1 MHYLTVGVLAHV
13 DAGKT
18 TLTEALLY
26 TAGAIRKPGRV
37 DSRDTVL
44 DSDEI
49 ERKRGITI
57 VAKQAI
63 LPLGNMQITLLD
75 TPGHVDFAPQTQR
88 AIAVMD
94 YAVLVISA
102 SEGVQSHTLTLWNL
116 LQKSKV
122 PTFVF
127 LNKEDLMLK
136 DKAELMAQLKAQ
148 CAENCIDFSDINT
161 NEDISGE
168 TAEQLALCDENL
180 MHTYLQS
187 GKIAKEDVASA
198 VKMRNIFP
206 CYFGSA
212 LKFSKIQEFLEG
224 LQAFIKPSV
233 FDANFGAYV
242 YKINQDESGVRL
254 THMKITG
261 GSLQVKSKLS
271 NEENAQKINELRL
284 YSGAK
289 YESIQCASAGMICAV
304 AGLLNTKIGQ
314 CYGSCAPLS
323 ENAIKPV
330 FAYKAVFASDIPTA
344 KAFEALK
351 ELEQEEPALS
361 VMHSELTNEITI
373 RVMGEVGL
381 EILQTRLKQRFNMQV
396 SFESGKIIYKET
408 IKKTVY
414 GVGHFEPLRHYAEV
428 YLKLEPLKQGSGLV
442 FEAGNLKSA
451 QDMRY
456 MQLILTH
463 LREKEHVG
471 ALTGSGLTDV
481 KITVVDLIAHL
492 KHTQG
497 GDFRQA
503 TYRAVRQALRTAQ
516 SEGNAV
522 LLEPYYAYKLQIP
535 TQHTGRAMTDLQ
547 RMNASVSTPL
557 NVNDS
562 TILTGLVPV
571 DGSQEYFASVAAYTK
586 GLGKFTCAF
595 HSYAPCNNAQ
605 NIIESIAYDA
615 DADLSNTADSV
626 FCTHGA
632 GYTVEWH
639 EAQNFMHI
647 ERKKQNA
654 NIDYS
659 DVKVVR
665 QSGKAA
671 SDKELLEI
679 YERTYGKI
687 KQKHAFE
694 TKPVQKQNEDGKSKK
709 VYVKNANMQ
718 QYLLVDG
725 YNIIHAWDIT
735 KNLAKIS
742 LESARKYLIE
752 RLSNYKGVHNVEIIV
767 VFDAYKVKNGV
778 QTSEIIGNI
787 NVVYT
792 KEAETADMYIE
803 KTTKKMAKTNII
815 RVASSDALE
824 QMIILGHGALRMSA
838 QMLLSEI
845 ENTEKAISEF
855 TTQL

>member
-1 MHYLTVGVLAHV
+1 MHYLTIGVLAHV

-18 TLTEALLY
+18 TLSEALLY
-26 TAGAIRKPGRV
+26 TAGAIRKAGRV

-63 LPLGNMQITLLD
+63 LPLDDMQITLLD
-75 TPGHVDFAPQTQR
+75 TPGHVDFVAQTQR

-127 LNKEDLMLK
+127 FNKVDLMSESTQKLLL
-136 DKAELMAQLKAQ
+136 ELKAQ
-148 CAENCIDFSDINT
+148 CSENCVDFT
-161 NEDISGE
+161 NVNISEDISGDI
-168 TAEQLALCDENL
+168 AEQLALCDENL
-180 MHTYLQS
+180 MNDFLHS
-187 GKIAKEDVASA
+187 GKISKENIARA
-198 VKMRNIFP
+198 INERNIFP

-212 LKFSKIQEFLEG
+212 LKFNKIEQFLGG
-224 LQAFIKPSV
+224 LRAFVKPPV
-233 FDANFGAYV
+233 FDADFGAYV
-242 YKINQDESGVRL
+242 YKINNDENGVRL
-254 THMKITG
+254 THLKITG
-261 GSLQVKSKLS
+261 GSLQVKQQLS

-284 YSGAK
+284 YTGAK
-289 YESIQCASAGMICAV
+289 YEVVKCASAGMICAV
-304 AGLLNTKIGQ
+304 TGLTHTRIGQ
-314 CYGSCAPLS
+314 GFGSFVPCKA
-323 ENAIKPV
+323 NAIEPV
-330 FAYKAVFASDIPTA
+330 FTYKVVYQNDIPSA
-344 KAFEALK
+344 KVFEAFK
-351 ELEQEEPALS
+351 ELEQEEPDLHVEYS
-361 VMHSELTNEITI
+361 DITQEITI
-373 RVMGEVGL
+373 SVMGEVGL
-381 EILQTRLKQRFNMQV
+381 EVLQTRLKQRFNMNI

-408 IKKTVY
+408 ISKPVF

-428 YLKLEPLKQGSGLV
+428 YLKLEPLKQGTGIVL
-442 FEAGNLKSA
+442 EEGELKSA

-463 LREKEHVG
+463 LREKEHIG
-471 ALTGSGLTDV
+471 ALTGSAITDI
-481 KITVVDLIAHL
+481 KITVVGLIAHL

-516 SEGNAV
+516 SENKAV

-535 TQHTGRAMTDLQ
+535 TQHTGKAMTDLQ
-547 RMNASVSTPL
+547 RMNASISAPL
-557 NVNDS
+557 NLNDT

-571 DGSQEYFASVAAYTK
+571 SGAGEYFANVAAYTK
-586 GLGKFTCAF
+586 GLGKFTCVF
-595 HSYAPCNNAQ
+595 HSYAQCKNAQ
-605 NIIESIAYDA
+605 DIIQSIAYDA

-632 GYTVEWH
+632 GYTVPWQ
-639 EAQNFMHI
+639 EAQNYMHI
-647 ERKKQNA
+647 ERRRQNA
-654 NIDYS
+654 HIDYENI
-659 DVKVVR
+659 KVVK
-665 QSGKAA
+665 QSGKPA
-671 SDKELLEI
+671 SDKELLQI
-679 YERTYGKI
+679 YERTYGPI
-687 KQKHAFE
+687 KQRNNFE
-694 TKPVQKQNEDGKSKK
+694 TKPAKKNNEDKESKK
-709 VYVKNANMQ
+709 TYVKNISEE

-725 YNIIHAWDIT
+725 YNIIFAWDVT
-735 KNLAKIS
+735 KKMAQES
-742 LESARKYLIE
+742 LESARKYLID
-752 RLSNYKGVHNVEIIV
+752 RLCNYKGLSKAEIIV

-778 QTSEIIGNI
+778 ETSERVNNI

-803 KTTKKMAKTNII
+803 KITKKIAKTSMV

-845 ENTEKAISEF
+845 ENTEKMISEF
-855 TTQL
+855 TIKV